1 MKSLSISKYLKQHG
15 WAVIPAYN
23 PNIVSEL
30 GPIIYTAEIKPQKNV
45 RAKYATTH
53 EMELHTDHP
62 RARWISWECI
72 RQSSEGGYSLLKD
85 SYEALKKFSVDE
97 KKELENTLVNT
108 HKVFPD
114 DSSKYPILRRDV
126 DESYWFYFTPWMT
139 GEVTSPLFHKL
150 KLALDN
156 IPTMSVKLN
165 PGEILIVNNAR
176 MLHGR
181 SAITGDQNR
190 LLIRN
195 WIGSPF
201 DNFSSV
207 K

>member
-1 MKSLSISKYLKQHG
+1 MSLSTREYIEQHG
-15 WAVIPAYN
+15 WAVIHAN
-23 PNIVSEL
+23 KSNVISEL
-30 GPIIYTAEIKPQKNV
+30 GPVIYTAEIKPKINA

-72 RQSSEGGYSLLKD
+72 RQSSQGGISLLKD
-85 SYEALKKFSVDE
+85 CNEALKTFTLDE
-97 KKELENTLVNT
+97 KNELETTLVNT
-108 HKVFPD
+108 HKVFLD
-114 DSSKYPILRRDV
+114 DSSKYPLLRKDMNGS
-126 DESYWFYFTPWMT
+126 DWLYFTPWMI
-139 GEVTSPLFHKL
+139 GEITSPIFHKL

-156 IPTMSVKLN
+156 LPIISVKLN
-165 PGEILIVNNAR
+165 PGEILIVNNGR

-181 SAITGDQNR
+181 TAISGDQNR

-201 DNFSSV
+201 DNFCSL

>member
-1 MKSLSISKYLKQHG
+1 MEDLITKEILKQKG
-15 WAVIPAYN
+15 WAVIPAN
-23 PNIVSEL
+23 KSNVVSEL
-30 GPIIYTAEIKPQKNV
+30 GPVIYRAEIKPKINA

-72 RQSSEGGYSLLKD
+72 RQTSQGGYSLLKD
-85 SYEALKKFSVDE
+85 SYEALKTFSIDE
-97 KKELENTLVNT
+97 KRELENILVNT

-114 DSSKYPILRRDV
+114 DSCKYPILRKDV
-126 DESYWFYFTPWMT
+126 DESDWLYFTPWMI
-139 GEVTSPLFHKL
+139 GEITSPLFNKL
-150 KLALDN
+150 KSALDN
-156 IPTMSVKLN
+156 IPIISVKLY
-165 PGEILIVNNAR
+165 PGEILVVNNGR

-181 SAITGDQNR
+181 TAISGDQNR

-201 DNFSSV
+201 DNFCSL